1 MVFMKSIEKVPRWK
15 RWALGLLALASMS
28 AAAQTGSAPADLI
41 QVYAEALT
49 SNAPFQARLAEFE
62 IISQGE
68 RVTHGRLLPQVGVR
82 AGYDYIYEDIE
93 GDYFGFPNVK
103 SDADFGRALFGVG
116 LTQALY
122 RPDLWIE
129 QDQAELRKAQ
139 GRFQLDSQED
149 TLLIAVVSAYFAVL
163 GSRDSER
170 FARAEL
176 EAVQR
181 QLDQVRGRFD
191 AGLATEADYQA
202 AKAQQSLT
210 AANLA
215 EAQSHV
221 EEAYAVLATAAGKPF
236 RNLKILPE
244 GMVLTRPEPANVAD
258 WIERAKAQ
266 NLNVLAARSTLEL
279 SKMDYQKARK
289 ARWPKVNAAAAAYY
303 LDAGGGVTGKREE
316 TEERIGVQVDM
327 PLYSG
332 GSLTAAI
339 ALAEAGTARAQAL
352 LDAAIGAAGREA
364 QIAYLDSMAGINR
377 VPALKD
383 AVEAARAA
391 ESATAAGFDA
401 GTRTTTEVLQ
411 SVEKRFE
418 TERDYA
424 AARYK
429 FMLDS
434 LRLKQAAGNLAN
446 ADLSRFDR
454 LLRPAPASP

>member
-1 MVFMKSIEKVPRWK
+1 M
-15 RWALGLLALASMS
+15 ALLALASMG

-41 QVYAEALT
+41 EVYAEALKN
-49 SNAPFQARLAEFE
+49 NAPFQARLAEFE

-68 RVTHGRLLPQVGVR
+68 RVTHGRLLPQVGLR
-82 AGYDYIYEDIE
+82 AGYDYIYEEIE

-129 QDQAELRKAQ
+129 QDQAELRKTQ

-149 TLLIAVVSAYFAVL
+149 TLLIAVASAYFAVL
-163 GSRDSER
+163 GSRDSAR
-170 FARAEL
+170 FAQAEL
-176 EAVQR
+176 AAVQR

-202 AKAQQSLT
+202 AKAQQSLV
-210 AANLA
+210 AADLA
-215 EAQSHV
+215 EAQSRV
-221 EEAYAVLATAAGKPF
+221 EMAYAVLDTAAGKPF
-236 RNLKILPE
+236 RNLKVLPE
-244 GMVLTRPEPANVAD
+244 GMVLSRPDPPNVAD
-258 WIERAKAQ
+258 WIERSKLQ
-266 NLNVLAARSTLEL
+266 NLNVLAARSSLEL
-279 SKMDYQKARK
+279 AKMDYEKARK

-303 LDAGGGVTGKREE
+303 LDSGGGVTGEREE
-316 TEERIGVQVDM
+316 VEERIGVQLDL

-332 GSLTAAI
+332 GSVTAAI

-352 LDAAIGAAGREA
+352 LDAAVAAAGREA
-364 QIAYLDSMAGINR
+364 QIAYLDSMAGIAR

-383 AVEAARAA
+383 GVAAARSA
-391 ESATAAGFDA
+391 ESAISAGFDA
-401 GTRTTTEVLQ
+401 GTRTTSEVLEA
-411 SVEKRFE
+411 VEKRFE
-418 TERDYA
+418 VERDYA

-446 ADLSRFDR
+446 ADLSQFDR
-454 LLRPAPASP
+454 LLRPASGTP